1 MRFVLVVALLYFQAG
16 GTRGECK
23 PYSKDRC
30 KDLGKQMLR
39 TFSEGTWSTKGCY
52 LYYNK
57 RYGSKIYWSNGGDK
71 DGTKE
76 QIEKE
81 KQEIKQSSKQKRPPG
96 LDCSTVNFVAQSI
109 YNKELAKVCKPGK
122 KIFTEAKCRDA
133 AEELGLRFAKKCNP
147 TDCKNFAGR
156 PGGCFHNEGY
166 NFEGRW
172 NNCAV
177 GKTCVYFNDDTDYE
191 GDKSPAVCEAD

>member
-1 MRFVLVVALLYFQAG
+1 MYWFIIF
-16 GTRGECK
+16 TECK

-96 LDCSTVNFVAQSI
+96 LDCSTGLVVSSI
-109 YNKELAKVCKPGK
+109 WKCKPFSNL
-122 KIFTEAKCRDA
+122 IAKHILIVTMFSLYLLDFSEFCGTIN
-133 AEELGLRFAKKCNP
+133 LQ
-147 TDCKNFAGR
+147 
-156 PGGCFHNEGY
+156 
-166 NFEGRW
+166 
-172 NNCAV
+172 
-177 GKTCVYFNDDTDYE
+177 
-191 GDKSPAVCEAD
+191 